1 MNDFYQQFIT
11 DKSYLIL
18 QSLKKRYEFI
28 LIGGWAVYLYTHTLK
43 SKDIDIIID
52 FAQLDTLRKDY
63 HLTKNIR
70 LKKYEINI
78 EEIDIDIYLPHF
90 SNIGIAAEEIM
101 KYTDTIEG
109 FILPKKEILI
119 ITKQKAYAQRK
130 STIKGLK
137 DRIDIISLIC
147 EEGFDFGLYKKL
159 LEKYKLFFYQKQLIQ
174 IISETYEIPELEYNR
189 HSFAKKKR
197 LLLDKLILKTDK

>member
-1 MNDFYQQFIT
+1 MNDFYQQFII

-52 FAQLDTLRKDY
+52 FAQLNTLRKDY
-63 HLTKNIR
+63 PLTKNIR
-70 LKKYEINI
+70 LKKYEIKI

-174 IISETYEIPELEYNR
+174 IISETYEVPELGYNR

-197 LLLDKLILKTDK
+197 ILLDQLILKTDK